1 MIMKVTL
8 INNPVH
14 CFDCCYLLLQF
25 STDFYKVWFSGICI
39 GQRLYI
45 LIFIKIFACL
55 RPLWPPKPR
64 KTFYFITA
72 SMPTVRWRQSTL
84 LPGYLPVSCL
94 IIIYLNLTLNFEAV
108 WGQYGLKRL
117 KLVQSHSNIIFQL
130 HLNIWG
136 YLEAIS

>member
-1 MIMKVTL
+1 MPRPHIVISNKVTL
-8 INNPVH
+8 IIWPSQEVLLIYKSPTL
-14 CFDCCYLLLQF
+14 CVYVCVYVCMYKCYLLLQF

-94 IIIYLNLTLNFEAV
+94 IIMYLNLT
-108 WGQYGLKRL
+108 
-117 KLVQSHSNIIFQL
+117 
-130 HLNIWG
+130 
-136 YLEAIS
+136 